1 MFVMMA
7 KDLPWLDMT
16 DKYRL
21 LRPVHGF
28 IESIGRIVTIPP
40 GEIVTLA
47 VPRHNSFGLCSVVW
61 NDQLVEAFVED
72 LQKNAAPTSQSPTE

>member
-1 MFVMMA
+1 MP
-7 KDLPWLDMT
+7 DR
-16 DKYRL
+16 YRV

-28 IESIGRIVTIPP
+28 IESIGKVVTIPP

-47 VPRHNSFGLCSVVW
+47 VPRHDSVGLCAVMW
-61 NDQLVEAFVED
+61 NDQLVEAFAED